1 MSNNKTK
8 GEKKSSDFF
17 RKFLLSFV
25 PFIIYSLSFVPVVI
39 YGSIILYNINF
50 SKLWH
55 LILLPFIIY
64 IGIILVV
71 FSVVF
76 ISGFIIKL
84 FNITY
89 KPGKYSYTMSD
100 NNSFKWMIICALYT
114 PCRKILEIIPIGRAR
129 NSYFRLLG
137 MKLSENTLVGGTIKD
152 PCVTE
157 IGSNTTIGEYA
168 VIY

>member
-1 MSNNKTK
+1 
-8 GEKKSSDFF
+8 
-17 RKFLLSFV
+17 
-25 PFIIYSLSFVPVVI
+25 
-39 YGSIILYNINF
+39 
-50 SKLWH
+50 
-55 LILLPFIIY
+55 
-64 IGIILVV
+64 
-71 FSVVF
+71 
-76 ISGFIIKL
+76 
-84 FNITY
+84 
-89 KPGKYSYTMSD
+89 MSD

-168 VIY
+168 VIYGHIHNYEKETNSNFSVFFSII